1 MGAILIDNASL
12 VDVLRSNEPTCL
24 FDDSSNELIC
34 FSDGSEGLKD
44 PTVQN
49 YLYALVL
56 WDDIYAL
63 KSDNI
68 SRSVLEKQMG
78 IDEALEK
85 YYNVKSISY
94 FVSDL
99 KYEAI
104 VQSEKYLIDGDE
116 EYNGVVQSS
125 FFYMLLGLELGY
137 NTYLSKD
144 RARFVKE
151 SGIFNHFER
160 TDIINRLEKDVLDFY
175 KEMNEKVGKNFISF
189 KTPLL
194 LDYITRNCDKLS
206 EAIALAKEIRKEK
219 DVIQFR
225 KAMDKM
231 EDSLNNGDFVAFNQ
245 YLSII
250 PDIVSGIKKAGYEE
264 TSTTIIVTVPPA
276 ISKDIKT
283 YKLDKKM
290 IHLNFLV
297 DLAKF
302 GMEHGR
308 GYRNWAEL
316 L

>member
-1 MGAILIDNASL
+1 MGSILIDNSSL
-12 VDVLRSNEPTCL
+12 VDVLRANEPICFFDDPSNEP
-24 FDDSSNELIC
+24 IY
-34 FSDGSEGLKD
+34 FSDDSEGLKD

-68 SRSVLEKQMG
+68 SRSILEKQMG
-78 IDEALEK
+78 IDETLEK

-94 FVSDL
+94 PVSNL

-104 VQSEKYLIDGDE
+104 VQSKKYLIEGDE
-116 EYNGVVQSS
+116 EHNGVVESS

-151 SGIFNHFER
+151 SGIFNYFGR

-175 KEMNEKVGKNFISF
+175 KEINEIVGKKFISF
-189 KTPLL
+189 KTPLF
-194 LDYITRNCDKLS
+194 LDYITQNCDKLS
-206 EAIALAKEIRKEK
+206 EAITLAKEIRKEK

-231 EDSLNNGDFVAFNQ
+231 EDSLNKGDFVTFKQ

-250 PDIVSGIKKAGYEE
+250 PDIVAGINKAGYKE
-264 TSTTIIVTVPPA
+264 TNTTIIVTVPPA
-276 ISKDIKT
+276 ISKEIKT
-283 YKLDKKM
+283 YKLKKG

-302 GMEHGR
+302 GMEGGR